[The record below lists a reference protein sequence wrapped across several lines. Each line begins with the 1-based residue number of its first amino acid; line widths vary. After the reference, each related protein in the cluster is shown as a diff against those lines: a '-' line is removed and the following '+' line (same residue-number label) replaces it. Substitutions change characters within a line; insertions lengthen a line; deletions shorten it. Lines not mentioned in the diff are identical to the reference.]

1 MAWTIEYADTAL
13 KKLKK
18 LDRPNARAILDYL
31 DERVATLDDPRSLGK
46 KLVGPRYG
54 MYWRYRVGD
63 ARIICDIK
71 EESLMILVVEVGH
84 RKEIYRTS

>member
-18 LDRPNARAILDYL
+18 IDPPIAKAILEYM

-54 MYWRYRVGD
+54 IYWRYRVGD
-63 ARIICDIK
+63 NRIICNIK
-71 EESLMILVVEVGH
+71 DEKLVILVVEVGH